1 MDLISQTE
9 GVRHNNT
16 RCAAI
21 VRKHPIIHARHI
33 NTEKVFQPRTITTTD
48 NGSRHIMP
56 SIGNT
61 LFHSLY
67 SQFRR
72 IQPKINK
79 GWFIPS
85 KEEWSAFGE
94 ELGITKNNYNAK
106 GLSSSYWSSSQYT
119 TTANYAW
126 YAYFSRG
133 YMDYDL
139 NRDINSYG
147 YVRLAT
153 TF

>member
-48 NGSRHIMP
+48 NGSRYIMP
-56 SIGNT
+56 SVGNT

-79 GWFIPS
+79 ADTISLILCLLDKIDIRTGRQCSF
-85 KEEWSAFGE
+85 
-94 ELGITKNNYNAK
+94 
-106 GLSSSYWSSSQYT
+106 
-119 TTANYAW
+119 
-126 YAYFSRG
+126 
-133 YMDYDL
+133 
-139 NRDINSYG
+139 NRKTDSG
-147 YVRLAT
+147 
-153 TF
+153 

>member
-48 NGSRHIMP
+48 NGSRYIMP
-56 SIGNT
+56 SVGNT

-79 GWFIPS
+79 ADTISLILCLLDKIDIRTGRQCSFNRKLTPADNSSPMRFSISRPAS
-85 KEEWSAFGE
+85 IATLEGLKEKVPWRFH
-94 ELGITKNNYNAK
+94 
-106 GLSSSYWSSSQYT
+106 
-119 TTANYAW
+119 
-126 YAYFSRG
+126 RH
-133 YMDYDL
+133 
-139 NRDINSYG
+139 
-147 YVRLAT
+147 
-153 TF
+153 